1 VRICGTKTKMKLPT
15 PQVDRGISIAGIGQ
29 EMDKTSV
36 WLDSVLAGG
45 SAQRYS
51 DVMNQ
56 LGRGGEVDAA
66 VMLVGHMIRSGA
78 ALHRTTFNNLL
89 AACAKSGNCQV
100 AEFWMHKMIDLQKA
114 PNRSSY
120 CHVILACVKGG
131 DLRQSEE
138 WVVKM
143 LAAGFPPPKDFSRS
157 LVRAWT
163 NGRSSRQERISPQDL
178 DSLASWLLRINQFG
192 VELNRSTM
200 NHMMAAYA
208 RIGNIGETERW
219 ANVMIQVGIQPNCST
234 LQALVTACTVAG
246 VHGRADYWLG
256 QMEELGFEPGL
267 LTLQQCS
274 QRIGDEASNVDD
286 VNEDFICSLL
296 VAGVNQVPTVV
307 HTAPPG
313 LPPPTQA
320 APPGFDSS
328 PQPFAAAAPLVKQ
341 PAAPLGGVDFCAV
354 AAQAA
359 DTKTPLKSLVRSFG
373 LPTVSAG
380 EELVLG

>member
-1 VRICGTKTKMKLPT
+1 MRLPMA
-15 PQVDRGISIAGIGQ
+15 PVDRAINTRGSGHEA
-29 EMDKTSV
+29 DKPN
-36 WLDSVLAGG
+36 WLEAVAAGG

-51 DVMNQ
+51 EVLTQ
-56 LGRGGEVDAA
+56 FGSAGEVDAA
-66 VMLVGHMIRSGA
+66 ATLVSHMIRSGS

-89 AACAKSGNCQV
+89 AACAKSGNSQV

-114 PNRSSY
+114 PNRSSF
-120 CHVILACVKGG
+120 CHVILACVKAGN
-131 DLRQSEE
+131 LPQAEE

-143 LAAGFPPPKDFSRS
+143 LGAGFPPPKDFSRS

-163 NGRSSRQERISPQDL
+163 NGRSARQERISPQDL
-178 DSLASWLLRINQFG
+178 DCLAGWLLRINQLG

-267 LTLQQCS
+267 LTLQQRS
-274 QRIGDEASNVDD
+274 QRGGDEASNVDE
-286 VNEDFICSLL
+286 VNEEFLCSLFG
-296 VAGVNQVPTVV
+296 AGVNQGGPTL
-307 HTAPPG
+307 AS
-313 LPPPTQA
+313 PPP
-320 APPGFDSS
+320 P
-328 PQPFAAAAPLVKQ
+328 
-341 PAAPLGGVDFCAV
+341 PAAGLEGCGM
-354 AAQAA
+354 AQAA
-359 DTKTPLKSLVRSFG
+359 GKKSLMSVVSSFG
-373 LPTVSAG
+373 IPMPPGDMPLIG
-380 EELVLG
+380 L